1 MAARTDATFFDPML
15 AELQRQLQ
23 FQQTTGKADLQLDRQ
38 RTLEDVNL
46 MRPFM
51 ERRFARQMN
60 RGAANIADRGFHGQN
75 SGIMREGL
83 GDIGEEQ
90 AFAAGQFERGAARD
104 VTDIDRA
111 IAALT
116 SSTTRR
122 GAEGV
127 RQGAGRASDRVY
139 QALPF

>member
-15 AELQRQLQ
+15 SEMQRQLQ
-23 FQQTTGKADLQLDRQ
+23 FQQTTGTADLQLDRQ
-38 RTLEDVNL
+38 RTLEDMNL

-51 ERRFARQMN
+51 ERRFGKQMQ
-60 RGAANIADRGFHGQN
+60 RGAAGVAGRGFSGQN
-75 SGIMREGL
+75 SGIMRSAL

-90 AFAAGQFERGAARD
+90 TFAAGQFERGAARD
-104 VTDIDRA
+104 VSDIDRA

-116 SSTTRR
+116 SSTTRQ

-139 QALPF
+139 QSLPF